1 LYFYWYKTPFIMAKN
16 ILIGILLFSNLV
28 FGVAA
33 YIQKVVADGQ
43 RQLAE
48 KFKTEAE
55 EQRIIAGRNAT
66 EAIRQKQLAEE
77 QMKLAELSKS
87 K

>member
-1 LYFYWYKTPFIMAKN
+1 MAKN

-28 FGVAA
+28 FGAAA
-33 YIQKVVADGQ
+33 YILKIAADSQ
-43 RQLAE
+43 RQLAL
-48 KFKTEAE
+48 KYKTEAE
-55 EQRIIAGRNAT
+55 QQRIFAERNAM